1 MKVNPHYFHSHL
13 SQYCVS
19 DIQFQV
25 SNIKT
30 WISAAITDEN
40 TCTLGFD
47 DRKIS
52 DEVMRKIKMNIVNVA
67 RLTSNA

>member
-1 MKVNPHYFHSHL
+1 MKVNPHGFHTHL

-19 DIQFQV
+19 DIQFQI

-40 TCTLGFD
+40 ICTLGFD

-52 DEVMRKIKMNIVNVA
+52 ELVLIVRSELVLMNQLNSKI
-67 RLTSNA
+67 